1 MKKLL
6 YWGLGSVILLQ
17 FIRPDFHNP
26 KVDDTVALHT
36 DAKTMSILKTSCYD
50 CHSSETAYP
59 WYHNVAPLSWVMSAN
74 IKEGR
79 AALNFSHWE
88 AIDANVKL
96 ERLERAKKLIRNEMM
111 PKSDYLLM
119 HENAVLTNEDK
130 KTLEE
135 FFDSQIEKL

>member
-1 MKKLL
+1 
-6 YWGLGSVILLQ
+6 
-17 FIRPDFHNP
+17 
-26 KVDDTVALHT
+26 
-36 DAKTMSILKTSCYD
+36 
-50 CHSSETAYP
+50 
-59 WYHNVAPLSWVMSAN
+59 MSAN

-111 PKSDYLLM
+111 PKSDYILM

>member
-1 MKKLL
+1 MKKIL
-6 YWGLGSVILLQ
+6 YWGLGTAIILQ
-17 FIRPDFHNP
+17 FIRPDFYNP
-26 KVDDTVALHT
+26 KVDEAVTLHT
-36 DAKTMSILKTSCYD
+36 DAKTMGILKTSCYD
-50 CHSSETAYP
+50 CHSNETAYP
-59 WYHNVAPLSWVMSAN
+59 WYHNVAPLSWVISSN
-74 IKEGR
+74 IEEGR

-130 KTLEE
+130 KMLEQ